1 MPVLELN
8 NISKSY
14 DQKSLVVQN
23 ISFSLERDDFL
34 VLLGPSGCGKS
45 TILNMIA
52 GLESVTSGDIFLNG
66 VRINDLSS
74 QNRNI
79 AMVFQNYALYP
90 NMTVWDNIAFPLK
103 NRHMKKL
110 EIINA
115 INKIAETLSIKPLL
129 KKYPSQLSGGEKQRV
144 AIGRALVR
152 NPSLFL
158 LDEPLSN
165 LDTALRNQLRY
176 ELFQL
181 KSKVD
186 VPMVYVT
193 HDQVEALTLATK
205 IIILSNGVIQQ
216 IGSPHE
222 IFNSPQNLFVAKF
235 ICYSVCCNNFVHLS
249 FSSYGRIISVTIFRH
264 RFEFNLCR
272 ILQLHVIVFRSD
284 FYFCVIKHSFF
295 CGHYSTIKF
304 SYQFVLCG

>member
-90 NMTVWDNIAFPLK
+90 NMTVWDNIAFPVPLFLVFK
-103 NRHMKKL
+103 NTGLLNTYFAVIITSMSIPFLVFLFRQNTKLIPIDIIKSARMDGAYELNIFFRIYVPCMKNVYVAAL
-110 EIINA
+110 LISFINA
-115 INKIAETLSIKPLL
+115 WTSVIFPMILLQSQDRFTFAIFLDSLGSLWYADYAVLMLALLVSSLPILIVYFIFQRQIKSLI
-129 KKYPSQLSGGEKQRV
+129 GGF
-144 AIGRALVR
+144 GL
-152 NPSLFL
+152 
-158 LDEPLSN
+158 
-165 LDTALRNQLRY
+165 
-176 ELFQL
+176 
-181 KSKVD
+181 
-186 VPMVYVT
+186 
-193 HDQVEALTLATK
+193 
-205 IIILSNGVIQQ
+205 
-216 IGSPHE
+216 
-222 IFNSPQNLFVAKF
+222 
-235 ICYSVCCNNFVHLS
+235 
-249 FSSYGRIISVTIFRH
+249 
-264 RFEFNLCR
+264 
-272 ILQLHVIVFRSD
+272 
-284 FYFCVIKHSFF
+284 
-295 CGHYSTIKF
+295 
-304 SYQFVLCG
+304 

>member
-103 NRHMKKL
+103 NRHMKKS

-115 INKIAETLSIKPLL
+115 ISQIAETLSIKPLL

-152 NPSLFL
+152 KPSLFL

-235 ICYSVCCNNFVHLS
+235 ICSPMLN
-249 FSSYGRIISVTIFRH
+249 IIF
-264 RFEFNLCR
+264 
-272 ILQLHVIVFRSD
+272 
-284 FYFCVIKHSFF
+284 
-295 CGHYSTIKF
+295 
-304 SYQFVLCG
+304 

>member
-52 GLESVTSGDIFLNG
+52 GLESVTSEDIFLNG

-103 NRHMKKL
+103 NRHMKKS
-110 EIINA
+110 EIINTGLLNTYFA
-115 INKIAETLSIKPLL
+115 VIITSMSIPF
-129 KKYPSQLSGGEKQRV
+129 
-144 AIGRALVR
+144 LVF
-152 NPSLFL
+152 LFRQNTKL
-158 LDEPLSN
+158 IPIDIIKSARM
-165 LDTALRNQLRY
+165 DGAY
-176 ELFQL
+176 ELNIFFRIY
-181 KSKVD
+181 
-186 VPMVYVT
+186 VPCMKNVYVA
-193 HDQVEALTLATK
+193 ALLISFINAWTSVIFPMILLQSQDRFTFAIFLDSLGSLWYADYAVLMLALLVSSLP
-205 IIILSNGVIQQ
+205 ILIVYFIFQRQ
-216 IGSPHE
+216 IKSLIGG
-222 IFNSPQNLFVAKF
+222 FGL
-235 ICYSVCCNNFVHLS
+235 
-249 FSSYGRIISVTIFRH
+249 
-264 RFEFNLCR
+264 
-272 ILQLHVIVFRSD
+272 
-284 FYFCVIKHSFF
+284 
-295 CGHYSTIKF
+295 
-304 SYQFVLCG
+304 

>member
-103 NRHMKKL
+103 NRHMKKS

-115 INKIAETLSIKPLL
+115 ISQIAETLSIKPLL

-152 NPSLFL
+152 KPSLFL

-186 VPMVYVT
+186 VPMVYV
-193 HDQVEALTLATK
+193 K
-205 IIILSNGVIQQ
+205 N
-216 IGSPHE
+216 
-222 IFNSPQNLFVAKF
+222 IFPPELHYHAKS
-235 ICYSVCCNNFVHLS
+235 CKVYA
-249 FSSYGRIISVTIFRH
+249 
-264 RFEFNLCR
+264 
-272 ILQLHVIVFRSD
+272 
-284 FYFCVIKHSFF
+284 K
-295 CGHYSTIKF
+295 
-304 SYQFVLCG
+304 

>member
-152 NPSLFL
+152 KPSLFL

-235 ICYSVCCNNFVHLS
+235 ICSPMLNIIENLPVICENGHRCCKFMKTTIVVNDTSIANIMFFYKCSNKGKHHL
-249 FSSYGRIISVTIFRH
+249 FGFLNK
-264 RFEFNLCR
+264 EFCA
-272 ILQLHVIVFRSD
+272 
-284 FYFCVIKHSFF
+284 
-295 CGHYSTIKF
+295 
-304 SYQFVLCG
+304 